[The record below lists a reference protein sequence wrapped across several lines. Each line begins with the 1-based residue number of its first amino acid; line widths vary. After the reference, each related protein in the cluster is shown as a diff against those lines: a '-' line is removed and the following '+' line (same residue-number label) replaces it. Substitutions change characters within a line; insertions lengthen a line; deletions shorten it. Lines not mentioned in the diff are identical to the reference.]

1 MQAVADRTH
10 PVRRDASLPW
20 RRYVKLGA
28 SGGAVYQGRWNIVSV
43 RARPVRTARFVR
55 PTRATS
61 SAQSGNAGHFRLVKP
76 DLQPDSRH
84 RSLPM
89 STLDLIRSLRR
100 ALNEL
105 RDARDPDAAEAVA
118 RELAN
123 ELYTKLTITP
133 PSEPDGWLAAQE
145 HHESGLPGSADV
157 HHADMAAFA

>member
-1 MQAVADRTH
+1 
-10 PVRRDASLPW
+10 
-20 RRYVKLGA
+20 
-28 SGGAVYQGRWNIVSV
+28 
-43 RARPVRTARFVR
+43 
-55 PTRATS
+55 
-61 SAQSGNAGHFRLVKP
+61 
-76 DLQPDSRH
+76 
-84 RSLPM
+84 M

-123 ELYTKLTITP
+123 ELYTKLTMTP
-133 PSEPDGWLAAQE
+133 PSEPDGWLAAWE